1 MQLAAKEVIYIY
13 MCVTLKASSAIQLW
27 KAVESNNSFLAEF
40 QIELT

>member
-1 MQLAAKEVIYIY
+1 MQLAAKEVIY
-13 MCVTLKASSAIQLW
+13 MTLKGSSAIQLW

>member
-1 MQLAAKEVIYIY
+1 MQLAAKEVIYS
-13 MCVTLKASSAIQLW
+13 MTLKGSSAIQLW